1 MKVFSICSCDD
12 LRSPLN
18 WGIIE
23 RMLCRGSGFILR
35 VAAERISYLHER
47 EIEKMMNDIHY
58 TLRPDNPDQL
68 ELVRHAIT
76 AVRRGSISSYRYS
89 QDDSEVLVQL
99 NDRASEF
106 VRFSF
111 NEQTLSCTCGRKDR
125 CVHQLTVVFDL
136 YSQFHSLTEWFQEWR
151 TSEKEQLALKV
162 TERTPEAW
170 DTVLTKVTAPLRKL
184 TLSTNSSVFTYECAE
199 IENSVRPL
207 MPFEYEWKPLFDLY
221 YRLHLLDAA
230 WDYAASVLAAN
241 HSQYSY
247 GTWQITSWLND
258 QIADIEKLAGTFS
271 NKPKLFETDPFMKR
285 LKELVRS
292 VCVHQTGLFPYR
304 FRIYESIWGQ
314 LFVDRHERNA
324 EKQLLAEDSSADAR
338 LFAMYF
344 AIIEGR
350 GDQLENALAE
360 EENPDFGSWMM
371 LAKFALA
378 EALAPTAASIAR
390 GLYPSIEGYYS
401 QMSSRSEQLAAAQ
414 EIDTLLANGDFS
426 DAERENVYAMYGK
439 VGIPR
444 YSAFLIERGRFQDW
458 AALLHRFNIT
468 YDSVEQSDL
477 KVVLAEQPSA
487 ALPLLHDYAQQ
498 FIAEK
503 NRQSYRRAVKLF
515 KRMRTA
521 CKKSG
526 QTEFWNRYIRT
537 VREKHRR
544 LRALIEEMERGNLE
558 L

>member
-1 MKVFSICSCDD
+1 M
-12 LRSPLN
+12 
-18 WGIIE
+18 
-23 RMLCRGSGFILR
+23 R

-47 EIEKMMNDIHY
+47 EIEKMMNDVHY
-58 TLRPDNPDQL
+58 TFRPDSPDQS
-68 ELVRHAIT
+68 ELIRNAIT
-76 AVRRGSISSYRYS
+76 AVRRGAISSYRYS
-89 QDDSEVLVQL
+89 QDDGEVLAQL

-111 NEQTLSCTCGRKDR
+111 EEQTLSCTCGRKGR

-162 TERTPEAW
+162 TDRTPEAW
-170 DTVLTKVTAPLRKL
+170 DAVLTRVTAPLRKL

-199 IENSVRPL
+199 IENRVKPL
-207 MPFEYEWKPLFDLY
+207 MPFEYEWKPLFELF
-221 YRLHLLDAA
+221 YRLHLVDAA
-230 WDYAASVLAAN
+230 FEYASSILSSSN
-241 HSQYSY
+241 SQHSY
-247 GTWQITSWLND
+247 GTWQITTWLND
-258 QIADIEKLAGTFS
+258 QISDIEKLAGTFS

-285 LKELVRS
+285 LKELVHS
-292 VCVHQTGLFPYR
+292 VCIHQTGLFPYR
-304 FRIYESIWGQ
+304 FRIYEAIWGQ
-314 LFVDRHERNA
+314 LFVDRNERDA
-324 EKQLLAEDSSADAR
+324 EKQQLAQDASADAR

-350 GDQLENALAE
+350 GDVLESALAE
-360 EENPDFGSWMM
+360 EEQPDFGSWMM

-390 GLYPSIEGYYS
+390 GLYPSIEGYFS
-401 QMSSRSEQLAAAQ
+401 QKKSRSEQLAAAH
-414 EIDTLLANGDFS
+414 EIDMLLANGDFS
-426 DAERENVYAMYGK
+426 DDEREAVFAMYGK
-439 VGIPR
+439 IGIPR
-444 YSAFLIERGRFQDW
+444 YSDFLIERRRYQEW
-458 AALLHRFNIT
+458 AALLHRYNVP
-468 YDSVEQSDL
+468 YDSVEQADL
-477 KVVLAEQPSA
+477 KIVLAEQPAA

-503 NRQSYRRAVKLF
+503 NRLSYRRAVKLF

-526 QTEFWNRYIRT
+526 HTEFWNRYIRT
-537 VREKHRR
+537 VRDKYRR